1 MRPPDAPG
9 LEAIEDTS
17 VVVVGDELT
26 VSLKAEVDE
35 LKVEVNQLKAEVDEL
50 KAEVN
55 QLKAEVDQVENL
67 KAQVEQL
74 KVQVAQIPPGPAAV
88 RTHIVGIAHHDVE
101 EC

>member
-26 VSLKAEVDE
+26 VSLKADVDE

-50 KAEVN
+50 KASVN
-55 QLKAEVDQVENL
+55 QLKAEVDQVE
-67 KAQVEQL
+67 
-74 KVQVAQIPPGPAAV
+74 
-88 RTHIVGIAHHDVE
+88 T
-101 EC
+101 